1 MPEFCDVALPVP
13 LDMAFT
19 YSIDGEAA
27 PVVGGRV
34 LVPFRQQRMTGIVVE
49 THDRK
54 PSVAT
59 KKVIAVLD
67 PAPVL
72 DDHLLRLGRWIADYY
87 LAPIGEVF
95 RTMLPLSAEFKR
107 VVGYRITDEGHM
119 ALHLAGMSGSSA
131 RSQRS
136 PEDQAA
142 EFRVLDY
149 LAARASELKIDSR
162 TNGDG
167 AANGNTGTDGTGT
180 AVAPDGRPLVREET
194 LRSAMR
200 ISKSILAGMV
210 RKKWLSR
217 EDVSAPRDAT
227 RTIKVAQLKSA
238 EGKLNDNQRFLIET
252 LAASGGTLEVE
263 ALQSLDAPR
272 TTLNT
277 LVRRGLVE
285 ILQQPADFT
294 ISRSRPR
301 PTLFDFDL
309 NPPQQSALA
318 RLREAVAARH
328 FSGML
333 LHGVTGSGKT
343 AVYLAGMRAVL
354 EAGRSAILLVPEIGL
369 TPAVAADL
377 HEIFGDEVAIL
388 HSALSDRERAEQW
401 HRIKRGEARMV
412 VGTRSAVFAPVADL
426 ALIIVDEEHDSS
438 YKQEE
443 TPRYHARD
451 VAVMRAKMANATVVL
466 GSATPSL
473 ESYFNAKKNKY
484 ALVELPDRV
493 ERRPLPEVEIV
504 DMRLEFQ
511 ETGHEQVISRKLAS
525 EIKDRLERRE
535 QVMVLLNRRGYSP
548 VVVCRTCGKKLECK
562 NCAIALT
569 HHKREHKMVC
579 HYCGYT
585 APVPKVC
592 VHCGSEYVYFLGTGS
607 EKLEELLHSM
617 FPQAR
622 IARLDR
628 DTVRAHQD
636 FERTLSALNEGEL
649 DILVGTQMIAK
660 GHDIHGVTLVGVV
673 GADVA
678 LGLPDFRAA
687 ERTFQLLTQVA
698 GRAGRGQSPG
708 KVILQTYF
716 QDHYSVR
723 YAAQHDFI
731 GFYEKELQFRSW
743 MHYPPYSALANVLVR
758 SDNLDDALQWS
769 GTLGKWF
776 DATRHEGVRVLG
788 PAAAPIMRLKR
799 DYRYHFVLKSP
810 SREKLNTTLRA
821 MLAHSA
827 QQKIP
832 RTQVIVDV
840 DALWLM

>member
-13 LDMAFT
+13 LDMVFT
-19 YSIDGEAA
+19 YRVPADVA
-27 PVVGGRV
+27 PIVGGRV

-49 THDRK
+49 LHDRK
-54 PSVAT
+54 PAVTT
-59 KKVIAVLD
+59 KNIMSVLD

-72 DDHLLRLGRWIADYY
+72 DELLLRLARWIADYY
-87 LAPIGEVF
+87 LAPLGEVC
-95 RTMLPLSAEFKR
+95 RTMLPLMAEFKR
-107 VVGYRITDEGHM
+107 AIGYRITEHGQT

-131 RSQRS
+131 RSQRT
-136 PEDQAA
+136 PEEQML
-142 EFRVLDY
+142 EFQVLDY
-149 LAARASELKIDSR
+149 MASSD
-162 TNGDG
+162 GD
-167 AANGNTGTDGTGT
+167 
-180 AVAPDGRPLVREET
+180 PVREQT
-194 LRSAMR
+194 LRSATKVPRR
-200 ISKSILAGMV
+200 ILDGMV

-217 EDVSAPRDAT
+217 EDISAPQDAK
-227 RTIKVAQLKSA
+227 RTINVALLKSL
-238 EGKLNDNQRFLIET
+238 EGKLNENQRTLIEA
-252 LAASGGTLEVE
+252 LAAAGSKLPVE
-263 ALQSLDAPR
+263 ALQALEVPR
-272 TTLNT
+272 TTLGT

-285 ILQQPADFT
+285 IAEEAAEFT
-294 ISRSRPR
+294 VSRAKARPS
-301 PTLFDFDL
+301 PFDFQFNDA
-309 NPPQQSALA
+309 QKHALKCM
-318 RLREAVAARH
+318 REAVEARQ

-343 AVYLAGMRAVL
+343 AVYLAVMRAVL
-354 EAGRSAILLVPEIGL
+354 DAGRSAILLVPEIGL

-377 HEIFGDEVAIL
+377 HQIFGDEVAIL

-401 HRIKRGEARMV
+401 HRIKRRDARIV
-412 VGTRSAVFAPVADL
+412 VGTRSAVFAPVEDL
-426 ALIIVDEEHDSS
+426 ALLIVDEEHDSS

-451 VAVMRAKMANATVVL
+451 IAVMRSKMSNAVVVL

-484 ALVELPDRV
+484 GLIEIPDRV
-493 ERRPLPEVEIV
+493 EKRPLPEVEIV
-504 DMRLEFQ
+504 DMRMEFQ
-511 ETGHEQVISRKLAS
+511 ETGHEQVISRKLAE
-525 EIKDRLERRE
+525 EITSRLERRE

-548 VVVCRTCGKKLECK
+548 VVLCRTCGKKLECS

-585 APVPKVC
+585 APVPKAC

-607 EKLEELLHSM
+607 EKLEELLHGM

-628 DTVRAHQD
+628 DTVRGHQD

-649 DILVGTQMIAK
+649 DLLVGTQMIAK

-716 QDHYSVR
+716 QDHYAVQ

-758 SDNLDDALQWS
+758 GDQLDEVLEWS
-769 GTLGKWF
+769 GLLGKWF
-776 DATRHEGVRVLG
+776 NQTRHETVRVLG

-799 DYRYHFVLKSP
+799 DYRYHFILRSP

-821 MLAHSA
+821 MLAYAA

-832 RTQVIVDV
+832 RTQVIVDM